1 MRKFRDTVDVRA
13 LRFALGFP
21 VVLAAAFVLSAI
33 LLRPDLPVPL
43 AIQWT
48 DDGGAAF
55 APFAAYVG
63 VGAALIAVAG
73 WLVLLQAVPLGRP
86 VLMRR
91 LMMGIGLFLALFV
104 TTVLT
109 AGLVGQAGVADA
121 RDSHVDVTVLAAGSG
136 AAVALGVVMACVYK
150 ADQQWSPN
158 DDLALQ
164 ASIAHALDPDLVRD
178 NVRLWVH
185 ARSSVLVMIGIAFL
199 FPAALIVPVFPLLAA
214 LLAVLAVLG
223 AALLFARIT
232 ATRAGLKVRIAGLLP
247 VMNIS
252 AADIS
257 SADAAEVKA
266 ADYGGWGYRH
276 HGDTAAMLV
285 ASGPAVVVRQM
296 DGRRLAVSGGSEAS
310 AALLAE
316 VLTRVAQRARRGDTS
331 PDGQPAA

>member
-33 LLRPDLPVPL
+33 LLRPDLPAPL

-109 AGLVGQAGVADA
+109 AGLVGQAGVPVA

-150 ADQQWSPN
+150 ADQQWSPD